1 MRWGS
6 AKVAVNRFFH
16 TGNWRAGIVLL
27 AAAIFLARAALPMP
41 VMTPLGLSELVIC
54 GAHGIETI
62 LVDQNMNRVNPDAPS
77 RNEAEHCGSCIL
89 VFAPLWAIALLL
101 GLALFTSATPLLP
114 GDAWRQQRNGFT
126 PALPRAPPH
135 FSWI

>member
-1 MRWGS
+1 LTIKRL
-6 AKVAVNRFFH
+6 FH
-16 TGNWRAGIVLL
+16 AGNWRAGIVML
-27 AAAIFLARAALPMP
+27 AAVIFLARAALPMP
-41 VMTPLGLSELVIC
+41 AMTPLELSGIVIC
-54 GAHGIETI
+54 GPHGIETI

-77 RNEAEHCGSCIL
+77 RNEAEHCGSCTL

-101 GLALFTSATPLLP
+101 GLVQFTPAAPFLP
-114 GDAWRQQRNGFT
+114 GDAWRQQQKGFT